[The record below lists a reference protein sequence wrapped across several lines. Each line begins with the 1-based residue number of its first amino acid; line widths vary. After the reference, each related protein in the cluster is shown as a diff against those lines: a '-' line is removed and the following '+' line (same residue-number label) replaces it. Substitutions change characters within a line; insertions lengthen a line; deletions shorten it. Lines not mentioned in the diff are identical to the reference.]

1 MGQAAEQAV
10 EPEKRGA
17 GHPLVYD
24 REVLVEV
31 ICEDLAKGV
40 PLEDICRRDGMPSA
54 RSVHAWKRAEPDIA
68 APIAYA
74 REAGADAIAQRM
86 RLTARGKGPDQ
97 GGDSTGDVQRDALI
111 VNTDLKL
118 LAKWFPASY
127 GDRVAL
133 TNREGTGDATLRIEA
148 NVLADELTGLLTAS
162 YVDVTPGPAPE
173 ALPAPGDE
181 PGSATR

>member
-1 MGQAAEQAV
+1 MEQAV
-10 EPEKRGA
+10 EQAVEQVVEQEKRGP

-54 RSVHAWKRAEPDIA
+54 RSVHAWKRAQPEIA

-74 REAGADAIAQRM
+74 REAGADAIAQRA
-86 RLTARGKGPDQ
+86 RQTLRGKGPEE
-97 GGDSTGDVQRDALI
+97 GGESTGDVQRDKEIA
-111 VNTDLKL
+111 NFDLKL
-118 LAKWFPASY
+118 LAKWFPATY

-133 TNREGTGDATLRIEA
+133 TNHDGTANPMLTLSA
-148 NVLADELTGLLTAS
+148 VLASELADLI
-162 YVDVTPGPAPE
+162 DVTPRPVPE

-181 PGSATR
+181 PGGATR

>member
-1 MGQAAEQAV
+1 MEQAV
-10 EPEKRGA
+10 EQAVEQEKRGP
-17 GHPLVYD
+17 GHPMVYD

-54 RSVHAWKRAEPDIA
+54 RSVHAWKRTQPEIA

-118 LAKWFPASY
+118 LAKWFPATY

-133 TNREGTGDATLRIEA
+133 TNREGTGDATLRVE
-148 NVLADELTGLLTAS
+148 NVLVEQLTELLSAS
-162 YVDVTPGPAPE
+162 YVDVTPRPE

-181 PGSATR
+181 PGGKGQ